1 MNYGIQNILYDACW
15 AHAEDIDRE
24 LKAAY
29 VRGIKRDLLE
39 NNEYYQDLESFRNN
53 LPATPPA
60 RMPDIVL
67 SVQTHRME
75 VGLVVNQNLMNSTR
89 YVFRTKENQSA
100 FLTNSSGEV
109 EPLTF
114 PLLFPHGE
122 RGWGSDLKEHNIQL
136 MPYLA
141 ARLLQPERDLE
152 YTLANGQDGFL
163 NRFDL
168 FSRLSQY
175 FVLEGNFSNIDIVS
189 TYSCWNSY

>member
-1 MNYGIQNILYDACW
+1 MNCGISNILYDASW
-15 AHAEDIDRE
+15 AHAEDINRE
-24 LKAAY
+24 LIQSF
-29 VRGIKRDLLE
+29 VRGIKRDLLN
-39 NNEYYQDLESFRNN
+39 NNEYYQDLESFRNS

-67 SVQTHRME
+67 NVQTHRME

-114 PLLFPHGE
+114 PLLFPNGE
-122 RGWGSDLKEHNIQL
+122 RGWGSDLKVYNIQL
-136 MPYLA
+136 MPYIA

-152 YTLANGQDGFL
+152 HTLANGQDVFL

-189 TYSCWNSY
+189 PYS